1 MKTVDAFIDVS
12 VKGAKTYDKFQFER
26 NGFFTVDQDS
36 TPEKVGSEY
45 SRKFVCTKF
54 SPASCKKN
62 QKQNTVKHC
71 LFVKVEILIAY
82 RTELDRKAGTE

>member
-45 SRKFVCTKF
+45 SRKFVCTRF
-54 SPASCKKN
+54 HQQVAKK
-62 QKQNTVKHC
+62 KP
-71 LFVKVEILIAY
+71 
-82 RTELDRKAGTE
+82 RTNIVYL